1 MRKLKSPLEIPI
13 LTQPDEAFDAT
24 ELTIK
29 ERFILVHQI
38 SLQAWKLRGLPIPEG
53 STRHIVKIGRMKDLK
68 P

>member
-24 ELTIK
+24 EHTIK